1 MLNVTLSAKAF
12 ICNFSAVHAFFVYL
26 LEINCTQRNLTYIGI
41 FPSYSHMIFSPYVVT
56 RKISKICKVFNT
68 IDVYKCQK

>member
-1 MLNVTLSAKAF
+1 MLLYPLKRL
-12 ICNFSAVHAFFVYL
+12 CNFSAVHAFFVYL

-41 FPSYSHMIFSPYVVT
+41 FPSYSLVIFSPYVVT